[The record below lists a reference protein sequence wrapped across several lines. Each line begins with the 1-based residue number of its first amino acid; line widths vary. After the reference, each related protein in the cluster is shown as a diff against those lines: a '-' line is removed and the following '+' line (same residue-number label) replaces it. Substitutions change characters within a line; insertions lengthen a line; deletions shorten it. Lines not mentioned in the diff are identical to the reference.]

1 MSKTISKR
9 CALYIRVSTL
19 HQANGYSLET
29 QKALLVRH
37 ARDKGY
43 EVAGIYRDVGL
54 SAKNTN
60 RPELQRLLADARERR
75 FDLVL
80 VWRID
85 RISRSLRDLKW
96 LIDEL
101 HEHGVEFAAA
111 DQQFDT
117 SDPAG
122 LLTLHVLGSFAQ
134 FEREILVERIK
145 ESQVERLKM
154 SDWSC
159 GPVPFGYGKVDGK
172 LVEEPAEARVVKRM
186 FEMFL
191 KAKSI
196 RGIVTRL
203 NEEGVKTRRGNLWSG
218 FVVKQILINP
228 VYTGANVYG
237 RHASGDT
244 RIKPREEWTVL
255 PGKHEPIVE
264 PDVFEQVQGILE
276 SRPPNNVPQ
285 RSPAPYPLAGK
296 LRCLKCGGP
305 MHGSTKRKGTKV
317 YRYYRC
323 NRANHKGRA
332 ACAGTTVRA
341 DEFEAE
347 MHRLTPRQ
355 HGVSPNCPARLIR
368 GYQLSS

>member
-1 MSKTISKR
+1 MSKTTTKR

-19 HQANGYSLET
+19 HQANGYSLDT

-43 EVAGIYRDVGL
+43 EVVGIYRDVGL

-60 RPELQRLLADARERR
+60 RPELQRLLADARARR

-85 RISRSLRDLKW
+85 RISRSLKDLKW

-159 GPVPFGYGKVDGK
+159 GPVPFGYRKVDGK
-172 LVEEPAEARVVKRM
+172 LVEEPDEAKVVRRM
-186 FEMFL
+186 FETFL
-191 KAKSI
+191 KRKSI

-203 NEEGVKTRRGNLWSG
+203 NEEGVRTRRGNLWSG
-218 FVVKQILINP
+218 FVVKQMLINP
-228 VYTGANVYG
+228 VYTGASVYG

-255 PGKHEPIVE
+255 PGKHEAVVE
-264 PDVFEQVQGILE
+264 QGVFDQVQGILE
-276 SRPPNNVPQ
+276 SRPRGNAPQ
-285 RSPAPYPLAGK
+285 GPPVSYPLAGK
-296 LRCLKCGGP
+296 LRCPKCGGP
-305 MHGSTKRKGTKV
+305 MFGSTRRKGGKV
-317 YRYYRC
+317 YRYYKC
-323 NRANHKGRA
+323 NTSRHKGRA
-332 ACAGTTVRA
+332 ACEGTSVRA
-341 DEFEAE
+341 EEAE
-347 MHRLTPRQ
+347 QQGEFL
-355 HGVSPNCPARLIR
+355 AR
-368 GYQLSS
+368 